1 MIGPPVVHDI
11 VDLTDCFNCC
21 IRGKRVQTIA
31 NTLVHEVKLIL
42 RTPRHDES
50 AATKVSD
57 NSQYQTNETRRRVRD
72 TTTTSRNH
80 HCQAVRDAIVVVS
93 SFNNTYSTE
102 SAMFAR
108 TKTITGLI
116 YLVRGPGLEA
126 GTC

>member
-1 MIGPPVVHDI
+1 M
-11 VDLTDCFNCC
+11 N
-21 IRGKRVQTIA
+21 RQRRRSQTIL
-31 NTLVHEVKLIL
+31 NIRPTRLVV
-42 RTPRHDES
+42 
-50 AATKVSD
+50 V
-57 NSQYQTNETRRRVRD
+57 YGD

-80 HCQAVRDAIVVVS
+80 HCQAVRDAIVEVS
-93 SFNNTYSTE
+93 SFKNTYSTE